1 MLQAMNT
8 GHDGSLA
15 TVHANSPRDALARL
29 ETMAMM
35 ANLNLPEAAIR
46 KQIASALSLIVQVAR
61 FPDGTRRVTH
71 VSEVTGMESDV
82 ISLQDLFLFER
93 QGVSKEGRTVGTFFS
108 NGIRP
113 KFSDQLKSLGFELPA
128 DMFEQMKER
137 WK

>member
-1 MLQAMNT
+1 
-8 GHDGSLA
+8 
-15 TVHANSPRDALARL
+15 
-29 ETMAMM
+29 
-35 ANLNLPEAAIR
+35 
-46 KQIASALSLIVQVAR
+46 
-61 FPDGTRRVTH
+61 